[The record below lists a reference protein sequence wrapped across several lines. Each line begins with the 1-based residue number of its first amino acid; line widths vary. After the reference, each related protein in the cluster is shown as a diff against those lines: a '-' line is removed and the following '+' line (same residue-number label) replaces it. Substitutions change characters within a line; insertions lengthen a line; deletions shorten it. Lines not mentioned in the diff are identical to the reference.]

1 MTVHVFLKT
10 DEAPLHGTIRS
21 EVPIS
26 SLDEKVLAMA
36 SKHPP
41 TEHEG

>member
-1 MTVHVFLKT
+1 M
-10 DEAPLHGTIRS
+10 EPLVQK
-21 EVPIS
+21 VPVS

-36 SKHPP
+36 SKHLP